1 MTEEQSNLTRRKLL
15 KVGAGAA
22 ATTSLS
28 GCLGVREDDGGLPGN
43 QPWTKFIHEG
53 KNEYQGKFNGLKRE
67 QKRRSSQLDNLN
79 NFLEEESG
87 EKLKFNFDEN
97 ADPLEK
103 NEVTIDNSVLSKYST
118 DKSMYEG
125 RGVEISPGIILSH
138 ADTQEVNRQSSVQ
151 DDGKGAT
158 NAEFASLEG
167 EEVFGDSLGDVE
179 KFLDETGAGLNDR
192 QRREVRSEVNDLSSV
207 EVKYEKENN
216 GENAEQPIFPEGS
229 YEQLLEDVEEL
240 RELEAV
246 FQYQAFK
253 AGEREETASVMRRN
267 LGEEEYESSLNPF
280 DPNYDEER
288 DLTDVEAHQ
297 MVEGLEEIEE
307 DASEDRIDAVAKAA
321 EVGVLRRKVEYAANQ
336 FADMADIYD
345 ERDLSKDSD
354 GASSYDDLVPESC
367 RLEGRVEKDLA
378 SSGYEPS
385 ELSSTIEGDGELA
398 IESQDGKFVKT
409 YAADCS

>member
-1 MTEEQSNLTRRKLL
+1 MTEEQSNLSRRKFVTGTAAL
-15 KVGAGAA
+15 GAA
-22 ATTSLS
+22 SIS
-28 GCLGVREDDGGLPGN
+28 GCLGVTEDDGGLPGN

-53 KNEYQGKFNGLKRE
+53 KDEYQGRFNGLKRE

-79 NFLEEESG
+79 NFLEEDSG

-97 ADPLEK
+97 ADPLEE
-103 NEVTIDNSVLSKYST
+103 NEVTIDNSVLQKYST
-118 DKSMYEG
+118 DESVYEE
-125 RGVEISPGIILSH
+125 RGVEIAPGIVLSH

-167 EEVFGDSLGDVE
+167 EEVFGESLGDVE
-179 KFLDETGAGLNDR
+179 EFLNETGADLNER

-280 DPNYDEER
+280 GPNYDEER

-297 MVEGLEEIEE
+297 MVEGLEGIEE
-307 DASEDRIDAVAKAA
+307 EASEDRIEAVARAA
-321 EVGVLRRKVEYAANQ
+321 EVGVLRRKVEYAANE
-336 FADMADIYD
+336 FADMAEIYD
-345 ERDLSKDSD
+345 ERDLSKDPGSPVD
-354 GASSYDDLVPESC
+354 TDTLEKPPEDCGVTDEEYAEIFDADPEDLQYREVGED
-367 RLEGRVEKDLA
+367 RYAVELK
-378 SSGYEPS
+378 
-385 ELSSTIEGDGELA
+385 GERQETLLC
-398 IESQDGKFVKT
+398 EK
-409 YAADCS
+409 